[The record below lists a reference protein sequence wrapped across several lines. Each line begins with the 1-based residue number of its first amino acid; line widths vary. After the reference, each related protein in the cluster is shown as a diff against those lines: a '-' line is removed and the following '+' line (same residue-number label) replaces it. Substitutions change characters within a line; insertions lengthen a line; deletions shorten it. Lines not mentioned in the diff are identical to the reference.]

1 LGEPGWGIE
10 ERMKFHNV
18 PGVSIAVI
26 KDYKLDWA
34 RGYGWADTS
43 DKRPVTIETLFQAA
57 SISKSLNAVGA
68 LKLAEKKKLDLKKDI
83 NSYLRSWKF
92 PYDTAKT
99 HGISITVSYLLSH
112 TAGLSVHGFP
122 GYKWSDTLPSDI
134 EILDGKKP
142 ANTAAVRSEFEP
154 GVRVKY
160 SGGGTTITKRIIMDV
175 SNEAYDTYMQNEVL
189 RPMGMTSSFYIQ
201 PPPPGAFPRLATAY
215 QRNGRPVTGKFHI
228 YPEQAAD
235 GLWTTPSDLAK
246 YIIEMQLSL
255 EGKSNKVLSKAFTQA
270 MLTPTMENAA
280 LGVFIDTRGAMKYF
294 GHGGSNQGFRCQYYG
309 SMESGYGVIVMIN
322 SDNGA
327 IIPEILNSVATV
339 YNWKDFSG
347 QKVKQPVPVPV
358 DTLTTYVGT
367 YALEGIKLK
376 IIQKEN
382 TLYLVQDE
390 APATRMYFTSN
401 TDFFIREVNAELQF
415 QKNARGVVD
424 TILIKQSGRTF
435 KASRQ

>member
-1 LGEPGWGIE
+1 L
-10 ERMKFHNV
+10 RL
-18 PGVSIAVI
+18 S

-57 SISKSLNAVGA
+57 SISKSLNAVGI
-68 LKLAEKKKLDLKKDI
+68 LKLADKKKLDLKKDI

-99 HGISITVSYLLSH
+99 HGISITVSHLLSH

-189 RPMGMTSSFYIQ
+189 RPMGLTSSFYTQ

-215 QRNGRPVTGKFHI
+215 PRNGRPVIGKFHI

-255 EGKSNKVLSKAFTQA
+255 EGKSNKVLSKAFTQT

-280 LGVFIDTRGAMKYF
+280 MGVFIDTRGAMKYF
-294 GHGGSNQGFRCQYYG
+294 GHGGSNQGFRGQYYG

-339 YNWKDFSG
+339 YNWKDFTG
-347 QKVKQPVPVPV
+347 RKVKQPIPVPV
-358 DTLTTYVGT
+358 DTLTSYVGT

-376 IIQKEN
+376 IIQQES
-382 TLYLVQDE
+382 TLYLVE
-390 APATRMYFTSN
+390 GESPAARMYFTSN
-401 TDFFIREVNAELQF
+401 ADFFIQEVNAELQF
-415 QKNARGVVD
+415 QKNAQGVVD

-435 KASRQ
+435 KARRQ